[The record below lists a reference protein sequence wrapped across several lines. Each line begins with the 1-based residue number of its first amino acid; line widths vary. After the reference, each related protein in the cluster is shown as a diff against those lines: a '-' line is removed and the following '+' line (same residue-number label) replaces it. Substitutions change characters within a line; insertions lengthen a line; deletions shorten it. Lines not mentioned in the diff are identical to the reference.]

1 MELIGNITQI
11 CTALAAVGSVLTI
24 LLKVLSPLK
33 SIEARIE
40 KLESYSQ
47 SDYMN
52 TLKLT
57 IMSEEF
63 PLEERLVAGE
73 KYVQE
78 GGNGAIKAEYQLLRE
93 EYSTRNGGYQH
104 G

>member
-40 KLESYSQ
+40 KLEAYSQ

-78 GGNGAIKAEYQLLRE
+78 GGNGAIKAKYQLLRE